1 MPPQYQPPAPPTYS
15 DVPYAPPGAQG
26 YQPPAG
32 YPNLRPGVSIMSQFR
47 GMAGWSVVL
56 GVISVGVPLITGLTT
71 GGSVFYFYVLP
82 IFGLIRGVQALTRG
96 QVLGGIVG
104 IVLNI
109 LGGLIS
115 LAVALVH

>member
-1 MPPQYQPPAPPTYS
+1 VPPAPP
-15 DVPYAPPGAQG
+15 GMQG
-26 YQPPAG
+26 YAQPSGYRMAG
-32 YPNLRPGVSIMSQFR
+32 AAGPSLMTQFR
-47 GMAGWSVVL
+47 GMAGWSIIL
-56 GVISVGVPLITGLTT
+56 GVVSVGVPIVTGLTT
-71 GGSVFYFYVLP
+71 GGSVVYFYVLP
-82 IFGLIRGVQALTRG
+82 IFGLIRGVQAIMRG